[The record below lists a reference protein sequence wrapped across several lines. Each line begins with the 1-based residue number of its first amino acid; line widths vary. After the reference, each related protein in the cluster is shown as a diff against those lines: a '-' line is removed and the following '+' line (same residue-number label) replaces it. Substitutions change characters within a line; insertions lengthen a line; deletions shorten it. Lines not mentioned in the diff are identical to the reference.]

1 MPRTKK
7 SSKRTS
13 KQNEMFNLEMPSEM
27 DGESTSQ
34 RGEYGRRSTRPR
46 TAGRSSSVSRTS
58 IKGPRGTRAKKSSAS
73 RTSGRG
79 GSAKKSTRGG
89 GGGTS
94 QRGRST
100 KRGSRGS
107 R

>member
-13 KQNEMFNLEMPSEM
+13 KQSEMLNLEMPSEM
-27 DGESTSQ
+27 VGESTSQ

-58 IKGPRGTRAKKSSAS
+58 VKTKGGARARKTSAS

-79 GSAKKSTRGG
+79 AGAKKST
-89 GGGTS
+89 
-94 QRGRST
+94 RGRST
-100 KRGSRGS
+100 KRGSRRS

>member
-7 SSKRTS
+7 SSKKTS
-13 KQNEMFNLEMPSEM
+13 KQSDVFNLEMPSEM
-27 DGESTSQ
+27 AGESTSQ

-58 IKGPRGTRAKKSSAS
+58 IKKGGTRARKTT
-73 RTSGRG
+73 RTTGRG
-79 GSAKKSTRGG
+79 KAVGARKNT
-89 GGGTS
+89 
-94 QRGRST
+94 RGRST
-100 KRGSRGS
+100 KRGSR

>member
-13 KQNEMFNLEMPSEM
+13 KKSEMFNLEMPSEIV
-27 DGESTSQ
+27 GESTSQ

-58 IKGPRGTRAKKSSAS
+58 VKTKAGARARKTTAS

-79 GSAKKSTRGG
+79 AGAKKST
-89 GGGTS
+89 
-94 QRGRST
+94 RGRST
-100 KRGSRGS
+100 KRGSRRS